1 MPRLINGL
9 FHLTNVK
16 WRHIT
21 TLLANIINMIFF
33 STLIGRFS
41 KWLRWYHWLI
51 NLKSNFS
58 VAETA
63 VVIKQMNQVKFTC
76 KLEML
81 QKDSAGVIT
90 MNGDIQPVN
99 ATFEMSDEYISLVSK
114 IFHNFQNSAYF
125 ETNRSLY
132 VTNKDRFDQETQAL
146 VARDRNYILES
157 NRLEPSELF
166 LGEKVLIYLHA
177 NDFDVFNTFWYYI
190 YFVNFSRRKP

>member
-1 MPRLINGL
+1 
-9 FHLTNVK
+9 
-16 WRHIT
+16 
-21 TLLANIINMIFF
+21 
-33 STLIGRFS
+33 
-41 KWLRWYHWLI
+41 
-51 NLKSNFS
+51 
-58 VAETA
+58 
-63 VVIKQMNQVKFTC
+63 MNQVKFTC

-99 ATFEMSDEYISLVSK
+99 ATFEMSDEYISLFSK
-114 IFHNFQNSAYF
+114 IFHSFQNGAYF

-166 LGEKVLIYLHA
+166 LGEVLIYLRA